1 MQQKVLTHEGKMSV
15 NNTIRPFIIQTMV
28 MKLSE
33 SESLQ
38 YLDDKGFKI
47 SRDSFYRLKRSI
59 QQSRFDRLN
68 LIAKTQFVD
77 QHLERID
84 QLELINQEMWSLYRK
99 EKDNFK
105 RVLILE
111 KIAELQT
118 YISPYYDASR
128 YILEKSITRNETEKN
143 NPISV

>member
-1 MQQKVLTHEGKMSV
+1 
-15 NNTIRPFIIQTMV
+15 MV

-33 SESLQ
+33 KESLA
-38 YLDDKGFKI
+38 YLKDKGFEI
-47 SRDSFYRLKRSI
+47 SAMHLYRLKKNI
-59 QQSRFDRLN
+59 QTSRFDRLN

-84 QLELINQEMWSLYRK
+84 QLELVNQEMWKLYNK
-99 EKDNFK
+99 ETNTFK
-105 RVLILE
+105 QVLILE

-128 YILEKSITRNETEKN
+128 YILEKSVTKDETEKDK
-143 NPISV
+143 PLSTV

>member
-1 MQQKVLTHEGKMSV
+1 MSV
-15 NNTIRPFIIQTMV
+15 NNTTIRPFVIQTMV

-33 SESLQ
+33 TESLQ
-38 YLDDKGFKI
+38 YLDKKGFKI
-47 SRDSFYRLKRSI
+47 SRDSFYRIKRNI

-68 LIAKTQFVD
+68 LIAKHGFVD

-84 QLELINQEMWSLYRK
+84 QLELINSEYWKLYR
-99 EKDNFK
+99 ETKDTFK
-105 RVLILE
+105 KALILE

-143 NPISV
+143 HAISAL

>member
-1 MQQKVLTHEGKMSV
+1 
-15 NNTIRPFIIQTMV
+15 MV

-33 SESLQ
+33 KESFA
-38 YLDDKGFKI
+38 YLKEKGFEI
-47 SRDSFYRLKRSI
+47 SAMHLYRLKKSI
-59 QQSRFDRLN
+59 QKSRFDRLS

-84 QLELINQEMWSLYRK
+84 QLELINQEMWSLYRN

-128 YILEKSITRNETEKN
+128 YILEKSISNDKEKN
-143 NPISV
+143 NPLSTL

>member
-1 MQQKVLTHEGKMSV
+1 MFL
-15 NNTIRPFIIQTMV
+15 NNTVRPFIIQTMV
-28 MKLSE
+28 MRLSE
-33 SESLQ
+33 KESLE

-47 SRDSFYRLKRSI
+47 SRDSFYRLKRNI
-59 QQSRFDRLN
+59 QKSRFDRLN

-84 QLELINQEMWSLYRK
+84 QLELVNQEMWKLYNK
-99 EKDNFK
+99 GTYTFK
-105 RVLILE
+105 QVLILE

-128 YILEKSITRNETEKN
+128 YILEKSIKSNNQIETEKN
-143 NPISV
+143 SPLSTV

>member
-1 MQQKVLTHEGKMSV
+1 MSL
-15 NNTIRPFIIQTMV
+15 NNTVRPFIIQTMV
-28 MKLSE
+28 MRLSE
-33 SESLQ
+33 RESLQ
-38 YLDDKGFKI
+38 YLHDRGFQI
-47 SRDSFYRLKRSI
+47 SRDSFYRLKRKI

-84 QLELINQEMWSLYRK
+84 QLELVNQEMWKLYNE
-99 EKDNFK
+99 EKNTFK
-105 RVLILE
+105 KALVLE

-128 YILEKSITRNETEKN
+128 YVMEQSIKNNETKE
-143 NPISV
+143 IQSVSV

>member
-1 MQQKVLTHEGKMSV
+1 M
-15 NNTIRPFIIQTMV
+15 IRKDSINASIIQTIV
-28 MKLSE
+28 MRLSE
-33 SESLQ
+33 KESLA
-38 YLDDKGFKI
+38 YLKHRGFDI
-47 SRDSFYRLKRSI
+47 SVPYYYRLKKNI

-84 QLELINQEMWSLYRK
+84 QLELINSEYWKLYR
-99 EKDNFK
+99 ETKDTFK
-105 RVLILE
+105 KALILE

-128 YILEKSITRNETEKN
+128 YILEKSITRNEQKKDS
-143 NPISV
+143 PLPAL

>member
-1 MQQKVLTHEGKMSV
+1 
-15 NNTIRPFIIQTMV
+15 MV
-28 MKLSE
+28 MRLSE
-33 SESLQ
+33 KESMQ
-38 YLDDKGFKI
+38 YLGDRGFKI
-47 SRDSFYRLKRSI
+47 SVQHFYRLKKNI
-59 QQSRFDRLN
+59 QQSRFDRLS
-68 LIAKTQFVD
+68 LIAKSQFVD

-84 QLELINQEMWSLYRK
+84 QLELINQEMWSLYRN

-128 YILEKSITRNETEKN
+128 YILEKSIQNDQKKDNTVPT
-143 NPISV
+143 V

>member
-1 MQQKVLTHEGKMSV
+1 
-15 NNTIRPFIIQTMV
+15 MV
-28 MKLSE
+28 MRLSE
-33 SESLQ
+33 KESMQ
-38 YLDDKGFKI
+38 YLHDKGFKI
-47 SRDSFYRLKRSI
+47 SRDSFYRLKRNI
-59 QQSRFDRLN
+59 QQSRFERLN
-68 LIAKTQFVD
+68 LIAKSQFVD

-105 RVLILE
+105 KALILE

-128 YILEKSITRNETEKN
+128 YVMEQSIKNETKEN
-143 NPISV
+143 QSVSV

>member
-1 MQQKVLTHEGKMSV
+1 MSV
-15 NNTIRPFIIQTMV
+15 NNTAIRPFIIQTMV

-47 SRDSFYRLKRSI
+47 SRDSFYRVKRSI

-84 QLELINQEMWSLYRK
+84 QLELINSEYWKLDRDT
-99 EKDNFK
+99 KDTFK
-105 RVLILE
+105 KALILE

-118 YISPYYDASR
+118 YISPFYDASM
-128 YILEKSITRNETEKN
+128 YVMQKQVQSKHETEKDST
-143 NPISV
+143 ISSL

>member
-1 MQQKVLTHEGKMSV
+1 MSV
-15 NNTIRPFIIQTMV
+15 NNTTIRPFVIQTMV

-33 SESLQ
+33 TESLQ
-38 YLDDKGFKI
+38 YLDKKGFKI
-47 SRDSFYRLKRSI
+47 SRDSFYRIKRNI

-68 LIAKTQFVD
+68 LIAKHGFVD

-84 QLELINQEMWSLYRK
+84 QLELINSEYWKLYR
-99 EKDNFK
+99 ETKDTFK
-105 RVLILE
+105 KALILE

-143 NPISV
+143 HAIPSL

>member
-1 MQQKVLTHEGKMSV
+1 
-15 NNTIRPFIIQTMV
+15 

-33 SESLQ
+33 KESLA
-38 YLDDKGFKI
+38 YLKDKGFEI
-47 SRDSFYRLKRSI
+47 SVQHFYRLKKGI

-84 QLELINQEMWSLYRK
+84 QLELVNLEYWKLYR
-99 EKDNFK
+99 ETKDTFK
-105 RVLILE
+105 KALILE

-128 YILEKSITRNETEKN
+128 YILEKSIKSNNQNETEKN
-143 NPISV
+143 NTLPVI